1 MGRSLTR
8 VHAEMLESA
17 EAVKEAASAA
27 AMSVA
32 SLRRRD
38 ARRLRDAG
46 LLLVALPL
54 PEPFTNAAGLG
65 LLLAARAI
73 SRAGLEDLVEEY
85 RRIASALRA
94 APTLRWVR
102 GGDPAAAEALTWR
115 RGWDSNPR
123 GLSPTGSRSRAS
135 PTPGLPLDHSGT
147 PARALH
153 RGLEIKV

>member
-1 MGRSLTR
+1 M
-8 VHAEMLESA
+8 HAEMLESA

-27 AMSVA
+27 AMSIA